1 MKHPYTMSSSL
12 SLLVDLAA
20 HSSPVTLYDAE
31 RIYAALYLEC
41 GPFDPSRIFVIR
53 PGLYGE

>member
-31 RIYAALYLEC
+31 RIYAALYLEAAHL
-41 GPFDPSRIFVIR
+41 IR
-53 PGLYGE
+53 AEFS